1 MNLHKRVLEAK
12 KAVARGSQIL
22 RALASTGGLLG
33 IATLSSFPLNAS
45 GQIVARQA
53 GEHKASM
60 GSTGNAPAGILL
72 AQNEPEDAPPPPPPP
87 PPEEPASEIPPP
99 TDNAAPSNPNK
110 SRQTSPG
117 GANSQGRTGA
127 AAPGAP
133 GASIPVDPS
142 GIPAKKIPPGEE
154 LVTIDFPE
162 PIPIKDIIKA
172 VAQWTG
178 KNFILGQGV
187 SSSARVAIISPQQVT
202 KEEAYQAFLSALN
215 VAGFTTVDTG
225 RVVKIIPTRQ
235 ATSSNIKTFYGASW
249 APMTDEIIT
258 QIIPL
263 TYIDAQTVATQLK
276 SILRE
281 SNAVPFPTTNSLI
294 VSDTGH
300 KIRRLL
306 EIILLLDVKGNQ
318 PQVAIVPILYMD
330 ANDVAKKIQDIFG
343 RGGAKAGGSLYLQKV
358 IVDERSNST
367 ILIGPPRGLDDVVR
381 LIKRLDRPLEDQS
394 QQAQIHVR
402 PLEYADATKL
412 AGTLQALAQGS
423 ADNRAGALRARARAA
438 NPPGL
443 PGTPGR
449 PTEGEPVS
457 VADLGNVK
465 ITADGPTNSL
475 IIQGSTAAFKEIDN
489 IIRMLDRRKSQV
501 FVEADIID
509 VNVGKNLNISGSGF
523 AGFSDSNFVYPFG
536 WQPAT
541 AAGFSALSAGGGAAS
556 SAQASSLIAGLGPQA
571 VFGVLSKQ
579 SIKIGDNLSLTP
591 GAFIFALKKDTN
603 SNVLQTPS
611 MLVGD
616 NEEAEFVATERENI
630 FVLQTNATNG
640 IASEKNEPLDAEL
653 SLKLKPQVSKA
664 DIVNMDLGLK
674 ADTFGR
680 RSSTG
685 RPEQTLKRA
694 FSTKVSV
701 QDGQT
706 IVISGLQRDI
716 EIEGEAKVPL
726 LGDIPIIGW
735 LFRNSDKTRQKTNLM
750 IFLTPYVVRDASDL
764 SRIYDKKMKDQEEFL
779 QKFYGEDYRD
789 RDVFKRMPNRSD
801 GRVPPPKVSKESS
814 GPSDTSEGSRKT
826 GGEGSSSGSSTTPS
840 SSSEPPA
847 SGDTRKVESVTDE
860 QNDAGIA
867 LPSRDPDPI
876 VVPGSEGLG
885 GGLGGGG
892 DFGSSA
898 PPPPPPPPPPSGG
911 EGDQGGG
918 E

>member
-12 KAVARGSQIL
+12 NTMARGSQIL
-22 RALASTGGLLG
+22 RALAQAGGLFG
-33 IATLSSFPLNAS
+33 IALGSALPVIAS
-45 GQIVARQA
+45 GQIGSQA
-53 GEHKASM
+53 G
-60 GSTGNAPAGILL
+60 NADSPGILL

-87 PPEEPASEIPPP
+87 PPEEPPSEIPPP
-99 TDNAAPSNPNK
+99 VDEP
-110 SRQTSPG
+110 TSPVSNSAPQPPPRG
-117 GANSQGRTGA
+117 GNAPGRPGA

-133 GASIPVDPS
+133 GSAIPVDPS

-330 ANDVAKKIQDIFG
+330 AADVAKKIQDIFG

-358 IVDERSNST
+358 IIDERSNST

-381 LIKRLDRPLEDQS
+381 LIKRLDRALEDQS

-423 ADNRAGALRARARAA
+423 ADNRAGALRARARTAT
-438 NPPGL
+438 PPV
-443 PGTPGR
+443 PGGAPARPG
-449 PTEGEPVS
+449 EGDPIS

-465 ITADGPTNSL
+465 ITADSPTNSL

-509 VNVGKNLNISGSGF
+509 VNVAKNLSISGSGF
-523 AGFSDSNFVYPFG
+523 AGFSDNNFVYPFG
-536 WQPAT
+536 WQPAV
-541 AAGFSALSAGGGAAS
+541 AAGFSALSAGGAAS
-556 SAQASSLIAGLGPQA
+556 SAQASTLISGLGPQA

-579 SIKIGDNLSLTP
+579 SIKIADNLSLTP
-591 GAFIFALKKDTN
+591 GAFIFALKKDEN

-611 MLVGD
+611 MLVAD
-616 NEEAEFVATERENI
+616 NEEAEFVATEQANI

-640 IASEKNEPLDAEL
+640 IATEKNEPLNAEL

-674 ADTFGR
+674 ADSFGR
-680 RSSTG
+680 RDDKG
-685 RPEQTLKRA
+685 RPAETLKRA

-716 EIEGEAKVPL
+716 DIEGQAKVPL

-735 LFRNSDKTRQKTNLM
+735 LFRNSSNTRQKTNLM

-801 GRVPPPKVSKESS
+801 GRVPPPRVSKESTGS
-814 GPSDTSEGSRKT
+814 SSE
-826 GGEGSSSGSSTTPS
+826 SSSGSPASPA
-840 SSSEPPA
+840 PAGAPAA
-847 SGDTRKVESVTDE
+847 SGDTRKVESITDE

-876 VVPGSEGLG
+876 VVPGSDAM
-885 GGLGGGG
+885 GGGG
-892 DFGSSA
+892 GGSDFGGSAA
-898 PPPPPPPPPPSGG
+898 PPPPPPPPPPTGG
-911 EGDQGGG
+911 DGDQGGG

>member
-1 MNLHKRVLEAK
+1 LPKEITVNLHKRVLEAK
-12 KAVARGSQIL
+12 NTMARGSQIL
-22 RALASTGGLLG
+22 RALAQAGGLLG
-33 IATLSSFPLNAS
+33 IALGSALPVIAT
-45 GQIVARQA
+45 GQISGATAKPVSP
-53 GEHKASM
+53 GL
-60 GSTGNAPAGILL
+60 LL

-87 PPEEPASEIPPP
+87 PPPEEPPSEIPPP
-99 TDNAAPSNPNK
+99 VDEPSAP
-110 SRQTSPG
+110 
-117 GANSQGRTGA
+117 GANRGSQPPQRGGNAPGRPGA

-133 GASIPVDPS
+133 GGAIPVDPS

-225 RVVKIIPTRQ
+225 RMVKIIPTRQ

-330 ANDVAKKIQDIFG
+330 AADVAKKIQDIFG

-358 IVDERSNST
+358 IIDERSNST

-423 ADNRAGALRARARAA
+423 ADNRAGALRARARAG
-438 NPPGL
+438 NPPGA
-443 PGTPGR
+443 PGAPGAR
-449 PTEGEPVS
+449 PGEGDPIS

-465 ITADGPTNSL
+465 ITADSPTNSL

-541 AAGFSALSAGGGAAS
+541 AAGFSALSAGGAAS
-556 SAQASSLIAGLGPQA
+556 SAQASTLISGLGPQA

-579 SIKIGDNLSLTP
+579 SITIGDNLKLTP

-611 MLVGD
+611 MLVAD
-616 NEEAEFVATERENI
+616 NEDAEFVATERENI
-630 FVLQTNATNG
+630 FTLQSNATSG
-640 IASEKNEPLDAEL
+640 ISGQKIENIDAEL
-653 SLKLKPQVSKA
+653 SLKIKPQVSKA

-680 RSSTG
+680 RSADG

-716 EIEGEAKVPL
+716 EIEGQAKVPL

-764 SRIYDKKMKDQEEFL
+764 SRIYDKKMRDQEEFL

-801 GRVPPPKVSKESS
+801 GRVPPPRVSKES
-814 GPSDTSEGSRKT
+814 T
-826 GGEGSSSGSSTTPS
+826 G
-840 SSSEPPA
+840 SSEPAASGSDPKSPA
-847 SGDTRKVESVTDE
+847 SPADTGAPAAGGDNRKVESITDE

-876 VVPGSEGLG
+876 VVPGSEALG
-885 GGLGGGG
+885 GGGGGG
-892 DFGSSA
+892 DFGGSAA
-898 PPPPPPPPPPSGG
+898 PPPPPPPPPPPGG